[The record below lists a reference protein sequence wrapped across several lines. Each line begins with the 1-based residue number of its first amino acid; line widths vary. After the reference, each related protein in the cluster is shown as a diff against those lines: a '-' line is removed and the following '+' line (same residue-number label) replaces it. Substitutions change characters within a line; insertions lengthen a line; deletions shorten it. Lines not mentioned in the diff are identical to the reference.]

1 MKDFLCLSCCYRWSI
16 SLQRKTT
23 VLKSSGW
30 SVVIDGQIPLKEFK
44 PWYFPTYL
52 PSLDKIKSDVVR
64 IGFNPAPSV
73 HGATLFTGYL
83 EVHPSGVGPSK
94 SLIRAAPRFLSA
106 TFMVNTL
113 GRFTRFPF
121 GQLPLNRVRGLI
133 RSNKICHKKKYKC
146 WTPIFFPFA
155 ETCL

>member
-1 MKDFLCLSCCYRWSI
+1 MKIPAELLLLKYLMYAWTSSRIPFIALKLLRP
-16 SLQRKTT
+16 SL
-23 VLKSSGW
+23 
-30 SVVIDGQIPLKEFK
+30 
-44 PWYFPTYL
+44 PTYL

-133 RSNKICHKKKYKC
+133 RSNKICHKKKFKLR
-146 WTPIFFPFA
+146 TPIFFPFA